1 MCGGC
6 GVFSLVYWLLFPR
19 VAQLI
24 TLLNEFHAR
33 ICRLEFAKYD
43 MEFEVKK
50 KDFEVHGPSSSVSLS
65 QSLILSL
72 WSSYSA
78 LSALSSS
85 FLTFLLLHSLCNF
98 PVDLELHSFA
108 THFDWINSHTKLESR
123 FFFLQCKFS
132 FLQLIFVRMAHRL
145 TDIHNLTTLLWRSI
159 FSCSLWAFDSRQ

>member
-6 GVFSLVYWLLFPR
+6 GVFSLVYRLLFPR

-65 QSLILSL
+65 LNLSL
-72 WSSYSA
+72 SHSDPLIP
-78 LSALSSS
+78 LSR
-85 FLTFLLLHSLCNF
+85 HSL
-98 PVDLELHSFA
+98 PHS
-108 THFDWINSHTKLESR
+108 
-123 FFFLQCKFS
+123 
-132 FLQLIFVRMAHRL
+132 
-145 TDIHNLTTLLWRSI
+145 
-159 FSCSLWAFDSRQ
+159 

>member
-65 QSLILSL
+65 QSLTLSL

-85 FLTFLLLHSLCNF
+85 LLTFLLLHSLCNF

-123 FFFLQCKFS
+123 FFLQCKFS